1 MSSSF
6 PILTRV
12 TRTQWRKPRFFIGIF
27 ALTLLCALL
36 FGLTYAYSAAAPGA
50 VAPRLDNAGRNLW
63 LVLAWLQTALALLV
77 APALSAGVIARERER
92 GLLDGLML
100 APLAP
105 ARIVFEKWLGTLAPL
120 LLLFAVLMPFGVV
133 ATAMQKGG
141 AASLP
146 GVLGFQIL
154 LAATGAA
161 IGVACSAWARRA
173 HLALR
178 SAYGL
183 TILWVLSSGGAALL
197 SGLGGVGPI
206 IPTYVAPFY
215 MKWIGRT
222 NPILG
227 AHDLIAS
234 DTSGAIAS
242 GTYWPGASVALVFI
256 LVLCAYSATRGLRKP
271 LAEAPFIGDGQKR
284 KKLASGARSKLGAPG
299 HFEVPIVGA
308 LRFANPVLGRE
319 VRSKFR
325 LRQPPLGVII
335 VEIVLA
341 LLVAYFYA
349 RTLWA
354 AFSDPSVRGIIFG
367 GVVITGF
374 IVTLIGCVIMGTN
387 GFSREHEGGTWESLR
402 LSLLRPREIVRGK
415 ALGIVLTCAL
425 FSLPVWPLL
434 LPCVNWNRMWE
445 SSTGS
450 GDIAISVLI
459 AVIVIWI
466 GSTATATM
474 WGLWW
479 GRRTRITSTASGA
492 ALGTSALWFAGVPLI
507 WLFLGLGYRSNSE
520 NFLMWINPFG
530 ALFQSNSD
538 IYGKAGALALPFL
551 AFSLAFSVAVAAL
564 LERAMKREFG

>member
-234 DTSGAIAS
+234 DTSGVIAS

-299 HFEVPIVGA
+299 HFEVPILGA

-374 IVTLIGCVIMGTN
+374 IVTLIGCVIMGAN

-425 FSLPVWPLL
+425 FSLSVWPLL

-492 ALGTSALWFAGVPLI
+492 ALGTGALWFAGVPLI